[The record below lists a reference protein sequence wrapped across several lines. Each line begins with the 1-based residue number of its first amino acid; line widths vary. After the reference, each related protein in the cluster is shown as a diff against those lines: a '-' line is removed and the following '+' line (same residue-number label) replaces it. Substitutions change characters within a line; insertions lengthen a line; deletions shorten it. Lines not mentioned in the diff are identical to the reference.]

1 MITLT
6 SLGIALILL
15 ASTSTTFITYV
26 LSKIA
31 WWKLFKK
38 MGYKGW
44 ESLLPLYC
52 DYLLF
57 EELYGNGWKMLT
69 LLIPFYNIY
78 VLIKLNIDFVH
89 SFNKGTGFIWG
100 AILLP
105 HVFYTILGLGDAQY
119 LDGTKE
125 NIEPTLPFFKK

>member
-6 SLGIALILL
+6 SLGIVLIVL

-44 ESLLPLYC
+44 ESLLPLYN

-105 HVFYTILGLGDAQY
+105 NVFYTILGLGDAQY

-125 NIEPTLPFFKK
+125 NTEPTLPFFKK